1 MQSVMWAMI
10 ELVSSGVKQ
19 LGLGMAILALAL
31 ASPAAAQFTDSYN
44 FIKAVKDK
52 DGAKAQEIL
61 DKPGTTVVN
70 TRDSDTGDTGLHI
83 AVKRGDIAWVG
94 FLLQKGASAN
104 ARDREGNT
112 PLMIA
117 AQTRWSEGVQV
128 FVQIKVQIDLQ
139 NRLGETALM
148 KTVQGRDA
156 DMAKLLIDAGANPD
170 LSDNSGMSA
179 RSLAANDPRATQIAK
194 LFKDL
199 PVRKAKPAQGPS
211 L

>member
-31 ASPAAAQFTDSYN
+31 ASPAAAQFTDSYH